1 MHIAINMFISELWKI
16 IKNTDKKNGQIAP
29 VLIHLN
35 SVKYEKNKYLN
46 LSYFLKQTDQRLKS
60 VI

>member
-1 MHIAINMFISELWKI
+1 MFISELWKI